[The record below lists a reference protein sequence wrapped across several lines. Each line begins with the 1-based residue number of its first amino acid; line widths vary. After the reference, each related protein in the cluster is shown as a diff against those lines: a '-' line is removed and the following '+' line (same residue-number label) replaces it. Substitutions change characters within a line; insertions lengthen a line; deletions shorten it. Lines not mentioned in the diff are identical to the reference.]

1 MTESSAGKKRK
12 KVGSETEHVLE
23 GKNVEVPKQKLEK
36 ISCTAGADGCSS
48 RRRKRTDEV
57 VERARACLHKIQQ
70 LKTSLS

>member
-12 KVGSETEHVLE
+12 KVGSENGHAME
-23 GKNVEVPKQKLEK
+23 GKNVEVPKQKLKK
-36 ISCTAGADGCSS
+36 ISCISSADGCSS
-48 RRRKRTDEV
+48 RRRERTDEV